1 MDVVITN
8 EVNKEAINSTSKII
22 YTSSKLTKLKWTMKN
37 L

>member
-8 EVNKEAINSTSKII
+8 EDKKEINLTPKII
-22 YTSSKLTKLKWTMKN
+22 YTSTKLTKLKWTMQN